1 MINLKINNIPVSV
14 EPGTTILEAARQLG
28 INIPTLCYLKDIN
41 EIGACRICTVEVKGA
56 KGLLPACVYPVN
68 EGMEVFTNTKKVLSA
83 RKTNLELLLSV
94 HNRKCLSCA
103 RSGNCEFQKLCND
116 YGISDEDAFQGVKNE
131 YTIDDSA
138 PHMIRDNSK
147 CVLCRR
153 CVAVCRKW
161 QDVGVIGPNERG
173 FLTHIGSAFEA
184 DLGDVSCVSCGQ
196 CIVACPTGALQEKDC
211 TDKVWEALSDTSK
224 TVIVQTAPAVR
235 AALGEAFGY
244 PMGTDVEGKMV
255 AALRRIGFAKV
266 FDTNFAADLTIM
278 EEANELVE
286 RIQNGGVLPMITSCS
301 PGWVKYCEHYFPDLI
316 PNLSSCKSPQQMFG
330 AVAKT
335 WYAQQ
340 LGIDPKDMV
349 VVSVMPCTAKK
360 FEIGRDDQSA
370 AGVPDVDIS
379 ITTRELAKMIHAAGL
394 DFNSLPDEEF
404 DAPLGI
410 DTGAGVI
417 FGATGGVM
425 EAALRTA
432 RDWLTGE
439 DHPVEAMTFS
449 AVRGTEGIKEASYEI
464 GGLTLKV
471 AVCSGLANAKKV
483 LKAIQAGT
491 ADYQFVEI
499 MACPGGCVNGGGQP
513 FQPASVRNF
522 VDIRAERAKALYSND
537 ERNTLRKSHDN
548 PAIQKL
554 YDEFLGKPGSHKAHE
569 ILHTS
574 YVPRP
579 KY

>member
-235 AALGEAFGY
+235 AALGEVFGY

-278 EEANELVE
+278 EEAHELVE

-301 PGWVKYCEHYFPDLI
+301 PGWVKYCEHYLPDLI

-574 YVPRP
+574 YVARP